1 MLAKDIKR
9 KNRVRFKIK
18 KVNKGKP
25 RLTVFRSAKNIYAQV
40 IDDNKR
46 VTLAS
51 ASSVEKNM
59 EKKPK
64 KELSEIVGK
73 LIAERCIEKGCKEVF
88 LREENIRRRRR
99 KKCRRGRRRDGD
111 RRWRGWERRLRDHR
125 RGVVRRAGRRRVE

>member
-1 MLAKDIKR
+1 MIAKDIKR
-9 KNRVRFKIK
+9 KNRIRFKIK

-88 LREENIRRRRR
+88 FD
-99 KKCRRGRRRDGD
+99 RGKYKYHGRVK
-111 RRWRGWERRLRDHR
+111 RLAESAKS
-125 RGVVRRAGRRRVE
+125 GGLKF

>member
-1 MLAKDIKR
+1 MLAKDTKR

-88 LREENIRRRRR
+88 FD
-99 KKCRRGRRRDGD
+99 RGKYKY
-111 RRWRGWERRLRDHR
+111 H
-125 RGVVRRAGRRRVE
+125 GRIKQLAESAKSGGLKF

>member
-1 MLAKDIKR
+1 MIAKDIKR
-9 KNRVRFKIK
+9 KNRIRFKIK

-88 LREENIRRRRR
+88 FD
-99 KKCRRGRRRDGD
+99 RGKYKY
-111 RRWRGWERRLRDHR
+111 H
-125 RGVVRRAGRRRVE
+125 GRIKQLAESAKSGGLKF

>member
-1 MLAKDIKR
+1 MISKSNKR

-18 KVNKGKP
+18 KVNKDKP

-51 ASSVEKNM
+51 ASSVEKNI

-64 KELSEIVGK
+64 KDLSEIVGK
-73 LIAERCIEKGCKEVF
+73 LIAERCLKKGCKEVYF
-88 LREENIRRRRR
+88 D
-99 KKCRRGRRRDGD
+99 RGKYKY
-111 RRWRGWERRLRDHR
+111 H
-125 RGVVRRAGRRRVE
+125 GRVKQLAESAKTGGLKF